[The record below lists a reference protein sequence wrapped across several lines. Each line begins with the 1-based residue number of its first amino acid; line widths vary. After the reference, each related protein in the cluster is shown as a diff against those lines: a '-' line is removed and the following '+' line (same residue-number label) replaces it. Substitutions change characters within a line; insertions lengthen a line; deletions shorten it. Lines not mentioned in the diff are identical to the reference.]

1 MLDTY
6 RAVKALTAVGFT
18 ETQAQTLLETVGE
31 GRGDL
36 ATKDDLD
43 RLAQVTKDDLGKLAQ
58 VTKDDLGKLAQVTK
72 DDLDKLAQVT
82 KDDLDKLAQVTKDDL
97 DKLAQVT
104 KDDLGK
110 LAERTKDDLD
120 NLAERTSSLEAVVV
134 GLRTDFQ
141 TLEARIERR
150 LTNLVLQLA
159 ILQVMVGGLI
169 VAALR
174 LLP

>member
-43 RLAQVTKDDLGKLAQ
+43 RLAQLTKDDLGKLAQ
-58 VTKDDLGKLAQVTK
+58 LTKDDLGKLAQLTK
-72 DDLDKLAQVT
+72 DDLD
-82 KDDLDKLAQVTKDDL
+82 
-97 DKLAQVT
+97 
-104 KDDLGK
+104 K

-120 NLAERTSSLEAVVV
+120 KLAESTKDDLDKLAERTSSLETVVV

-141 TLEARIERR
+141 ALEARIERR

-169 VAALR
+169 VAALK

>member
-43 RLAQVTKDDLGKLAQ
+43 RLAQL
-58 VTKDDLGKLAQVTK
+58 
-72 DDLDKLAQVT
+72 
-82 KDDLDKLAQVTKDDL
+82 
-97 DKLAQVT
+97 T

-110 LAERTKDDLD
+110 LAESTKDDLGK
-120 NLAERTSSLEAVVV
+120 LAESTKDDLGKLADRTSSLETMVV

-141 TLEARIERR
+141 ALEARIERR

-169 VAALR
+169 VAALK

>member
-18 ETQAQTLLETVGE
+18 ETQAQTLIETVGE

-36 ATKDDLD
+36 ATKH
-43 RLAQVTKDDLGKLAQ
+43 
-58 VTKDDLGKLAQVTK
+58 
-72 DDLDKLAQVT
+72 
-82 KDDLDKLAQVTKDDL
+82 
-97 DKLAQVT
+97 
-104 KDDLGK
+104 
-110 LAERTKDDLD
+110 DLD
-120 NLAERTSSLEAVVV
+120 NLAQSTKDDIDRLAQSTKDDLNGLEERMSSLDTAVV
-134 GLRTDFQ
+134 GLRADFQ
-141 TLEARIERR
+141 ALEVRIERR

-169 VAALR
+169 VAALK

>member
-43 RLAQVTKDDLGKLAQ
+43 RLAQVTKDDLGKLAES
-58 VTKDDLGKLAQVTK
+58 TKDDLGKLA
-72 DDLDKLAQVT
+72 D
-82 KDDLDKLAQVTKDDL
+82 
-97 DKLAQVT
+97 
-104 KDDLGK
+104 
-110 LAERTKDDLD
+110 
-120 NLAERTSSLEAVVV
+120 RTSSLETMVV

-141 TLEARIERR
+141 ALEARIERR

-169 VAALR
+169 VAALK